1 MAYNNPFLYN
11 RDSSFKDS
19 YSYVNDLSIYKPIYG
34 SSVSFTSRLNFLETV
49 DNSLKILPSSE
60 NSISI
65 NYSFRFLLNDQDA
78 GNLLK
83 TVEIAG
89 GYKHIKFHDLSGLYK
104 DIIGVVETYSTTK
117 NSGGSNLN
125 EVNISLL
132 SYIKAPLLNWRTSSI
147 LANVTSATTVFNQAN
162 SYKRHEFVYIDP
174 TLVSAAKNY
183 TGSKI
188 DNFWFAKND
197 IAANTPFSLAN
208 WSKNFT
214 HDHKLP
220 FELSNQL
227 DFYKMDFKNSFIQT
241 IKHKN
246 NSNAL
251 KRVSLKFDNIDD
263 IECRSIL
270 FFLEKKCGYRRF
282 IYEYPIFLKA
292 SKVFICTKWTH
303 VFKYKNCHSLDLELI
318 EEPNPNIFVDSVGGS
333 DYYYIV

>member
-11 RDSSFKDS
+11 RDSSVSDS
-19 YSYVNDLSIYKPIYG
+19 YTYINDLSVYKPIYG
-34 SSVSFTSRLNFLETV
+34 SSVSFSSRLNFLETV
-49 DNSLKILPSSE
+49 DNSLKILPASE
-60 NSISI
+60 NNITI
-65 NYSFRFLLNDQDA
+65 NYSFKFLLNDNDA

-83 TVEIAG
+83 TIEVAG
-89 GYKHIKFHDLSGLYK
+89 GYKNLKFKDPSDFYK
-104 DIIGVVETYSTTK
+104 DIIGVIEAYSINK
-117 NSGGSNLN
+117 NSGGNNLN
-125 EVNISLL
+125 ELNVSLL

-147 LANVTSATTVFNQAN
+147 LSNVTSSDTLFDQEK
-162 SYKRHEFVYIDP
+162 SYKRHQFVYIDP
-174 TLVSAAKNY
+174 NSIANAKNY
-183 TGSKI
+183 TGNKI

-197 IAANTPFSLAN
+197 IAQNTAFSLQN
-208 WSKNFT
+208 WTKNFN

-251 KRVSLKFDNIDD
+251 KKISLKFENIDD
-263 IECRSIL
+263 IECRSII

-282 IYEYPIFLKA
+282 IYEYPFFLKA
-292 SKVFICTKWTH
+292 SKVFICTRWTH
-303 VFKYKNCHSLDLELI
+303 VFKYENCHSIEMELI
-318 EEPNPNIFVDSVGGS
+318 EEPSPNIFIDNIDNL